1 MFSSAKPSADPPA
14 ELTYKV
20 PARLLYALSVDVAV
34 STLRAELADWI
45 ERVRG
50 GEEVVVTDRGTPV
63 ARLVAID
70 TAPLL
75 EQLTREGVLSRPRR
89 GQRPAASGAPRVHAR
104 RPVSELVGE
113 QRR

>member
-1 MFSSAKPSADPPA
+1 M
-14 ELTYKV
+14 
-20 PARLLYALSVDVAV
+20 DVAV
-34 STLRAELADWI
+34 SKLRAELAEWI
-45 ERVRG
+45 ERVRD

-63 ARLVAID
+63 ARLVAVD

-75 EQLTREGVLSRPRR
+75 EQLTQLGVLSRPKRAE
-89 GQRPAASGAPRVHAR
+89 RPTASRASRANAS

>member
-1 MFSSAKPSADPPA
+1 MPRGPMYTSGM
-14 ELTYKV
+14 EV
-20 PARLLYALSVDVAV
+20 PV

-45 ERVRG
+45 DRVRS

-63 ARLVAID
+63 ARLVAVD

-75 EQLTREGVLSRPRR
+75 EQLTRDGVLSRPRR
-89 GQRPAASGAPRVHAR
+89 AGRPVASGASRAHAQ
-104 RPVSELVGE
+104 RPVSELIGE

>member
-1 MFSSAKPSADPPA
+1 M
-14 ELTYKV
+14 
-20 PARLLYALSVDVAV
+20 DVAV

-45 ERVRG
+45 ERVRD

-63 ARLVAID
+63 ARLIAVD

-75 EQLTREGVLSRPRR
+75 EQLTRAGVLSRP
-89 GQRPAASGAPRVHAR
+89 QRSGRPTASGAPRVQASQ
-104 RPVSELVGE
+104 PVSDLVAE